1 MSLAIT
7 VRAMVDAGCT
17 AEQVAAVVGAH
28 EGETE
33 KKRAAKRAQNA
44 ARQRRFRVTHRNAD
58 NALRDVSARYEC
70 DPLKE
75 TPHTPQETT
84 PQDITPVGPNGPT
97 SPDRGDEPVAA
108 GEKSAQARARARG
121 SRLPD
126 EWVPSEAL
134 VAFAGG
140 LGFAG
145 HGLDEAVAEFGD
157 YWRARP
163 GPNARKL
170 DWEATFKNRLRSI
183 AGRRKGNAHG
193 NGKRGAISDIAPGF
207 IKRIDE
213 QFAYLDDVR
222 PAHVGAE
229 GGPTVRVLPTQ
240 RGK

>member
-1 MSLAIT
+1 MSLTIT

-33 KKRAAKRAQNA
+33 KKSAAKRAQNA
-44 ARQRRFRVTHRNAD
+44 ARQRRFREQHVTHRNAH
-58 NALRDVSARYEC
+58 NALHGVSARYEC

-84 PQDITPVGPNGPT
+84 PQDTPVSPDGLT
-97 SPDRGDEPVAA
+97 SPARGDD
-108 GEKSAQARARARG
+108 GKSAQARARARG

-126 EWVPSEAL
+126 EWAPSEAL
-134 VAFAGG
+134 VVFADG

-145 HGLDEAVAEFGD
+145 HALDEAVAEFGD
-157 YWRARP
+157 YWRAKP

-183 AGRRKGNAHG
+183 AGRKKGNTHG
-193 NGKRGAISDIAPGF
+193 NGKRGSISDVAPGF
-207 IKRIDE
+207 IERLDK
-213 QFAYLDDVR
+213 QFAYLDGPKDR
-222 PAHVGAE
+222 GAE
-229 GGPTVRVLPTQ
+229 SGPTVRLLPSQ
-240 RGK
+240 RGQRS